1 MMKEGLQEP
10 LRVGIVSADPL
21 RVVGLQVI
29 LAGGDRFEGVP
40 LTAPGALQ
48 TPGIELV
55 LDSGATEHLFQL
67 IAEFRSERP
76 NARLLIM
83 GAQSGPEHIE
93 RVIAAGARGYLTHRA
108 SEEELRLAI
117 EAVHDGSLW
126 APRRVLA
133 RLVDQPRNLEPAIKP
148 AMPKFTQ
155 RELEVLKLLVQGF
168 PNREIA
174 HTMGVDE
181 GTIKA
186 HVGRLMRKLGVA
198 NRTALTMQ
206 ALERRL
212 FG

>member
-55 LDSGATEHLFQL
+55 LIDSGATEHLFQL

-117 EAVHDGSLW
+117 EA
-126 APRRVLA
+126 VLA